1 MTDLERFIELYA
13 SVGIPLQPEAAMYPR
28 FVPKD
33 EADQMLY
40 LTADETPKVIGY
52 SQFYTWLRFDKEGK
66 FIEQGIYE

>member
-1 MTDLERFIELYA
+1 
-13 SVGIPLQPEAAMYPR
+13 MYPR